1 MHDMNFAWLLVAAVY
16 AGALAL
22 SRRLTRRVPWRIAT
36 LFYLL
41 VLLFLFRPLTG
52 RYTNLPTDVVELI
65 SPWSAGAPP
74 GRDRTNVSNHELQDV
89 VFQMTPWAHQVRESW
104 RSLEVPLWNGL
115 SGTGQP
121 LLANMQSAA
130 LSPLRLLAL
139 PLPLGYAM
147 AAEAAMKILVALV
160 FMFLYLR
167 RRYDE
172 VPSGIGAIA
181 FGLGGYTIVWLHF
194 PHATVAVFLPAVL
207 YAIDLLAEQRTFG
220 RFVFA
225 AMLGPLLLFG
235 GHPETTAHVVF
246 FATVYAVWV
255 AFVELREG
263 RLAFIRTLAGICI
276 VSALLAAPL
285 LVPFLESMRNTV
297 RYVDL
302 KERPHAEGTAYSDF
316 TSLVPLFQPRF
327 YGTRPGPAWSA
338 NAKAETLCG
347 FAGFLGIAAW
357 FGLLARAIVRREWR
371 SREPFFV
378 IATLMAF
385 AILDDW
391 PYVSAPFRE
400 LFHLAL
406 NSRMRLVFM
415 FLAAAQTA
423 ALLHHGVVWGSGRPR
438 GPGGRPEAYTTRGRL
453 PVYATI
459 AGGLGIL
466 AFLYFRTDFP
476 SVEAKHVA
484 LLAMIPSV
492 VTLLL
497 IVRPRHALV
506 GAALVVELWLA
517 GHAWNPVRPLR
528 ELYPSTPLIEALHRE
543 RGTQLYRTAGIT
555 GALFPNTHALFGI
568 EDARVHD
575 AMSNARY
582 AHALSAEMTYDP
594 LEYYPKFKDPDAA
607 ILDRLNVKWVVTE
620 PGVTLQDATRYRL
633 VYSGKDGGIYENR
646 YAWPRFTGHAARI
659 DVLRAANDNYSL
671 RVTAEEPT
679 MIRASIAFW
688 PGWRVTYSGRALKPR
703 LVDGAFIGFMVP
715 KGVGEVRLRYAPV
728 SFWGSVAVALATI
741 IGLGVRWQSHR
752 FRTRRSRAP
761 RGTKAAALPPH
772 S

>member
-1 MHDMNFAWLLVAAVY
+1 MNFAWLLVAAVY
-16 AGALAL
+16 AGAIAL
-22 SRRLTRRVPWRIAT
+22 SRRVPWRVAA
-36 LFYLL
+36 LFYVL
-41 VLLFLFRPLTG
+41 VLAFLFKPLTG
-52 RYTNLPTDVVELI
+52 PYTNLPTDVVELI

-104 RSLEVPLWNGL
+104 KALDVPLWNGL

-121 LLANMQSAA
+121 LMANMQSAA

-147 AAEAAMKILVALV
+147 AAEAAMKILVALT

-172 VPSGIGAIA
+172 LPSVIGAIA
-181 FGLGGYTIVWLHF
+181 FGFGTYAVIWLHF
-194 PHATVAVFLPAVL
+194 PHATVAVFLPAVC
-207 YAIDLLAEQRTFG
+207 YAIDLLAEKVTFG

-255 AFVELREG
+255 AFGELRDG

-302 KERPHAEGTAYSDF
+302 KERPHDEGTAYSDF

-357 FGLLARAIVRREWR
+357 FGLLARAIARREWR
-371 SREPFFV
+371 SREAFFV
-378 IATLMAF
+378 LASLLVF

-400 LFHLAL
+400 LFQLAL
-406 NSRMRLVFM
+406 NSRMRLVFA

-423 ALLHHGVVWGSGRPR
+423 ALLHHRVK
-438 GPGGRPEAYTTRGRL
+438 
-453 PVYATI
+453 YAPI
-459 AGGLGIL
+459 IGGLATL

-476 SVEAKHVA
+476 SVDARQVA
-484 LLAMIPSV
+484 LLAMIPSA

-497 IVRPRHALV
+497 IVQPVRALV
-506 GAALVVELWLA
+506 GLALFVELWLV
-517 GHAWNPVRPLR
+517 GHAWNPVRPVR
-528 ELYPSTPLIEALHRE
+528 ELYPSTPLIEALQRA
-543 RGTQLYRTAGIT
+543 RGTQLYRVAGIT

-582 AHALSAEMTYDP
+582 AHALRAEMPYDP

-620 PGVTLQDATRYRL
+620 PGVTLRDATRYRL

-659 DVLRAANDNYSL
+659 EVLRAANDDYSL

-679 MIRASIAFW
+679 LIRASIAFW
-688 PGWRVTYSGRALKPR
+688 PGWRVTYGGRALKPR
-703 LVDGAFIGFMVP
+703 LVDGAFLGFMVP
-715 KGVGEVRLRYAPV
+715 KGTAEVRLRYVPV
-728 SFWGSVAVALATI
+728 SFWGSVAVALATV
-741 IGLGVRWQSHR
+741 IGLLLA
-752 FRTRRSRAP
+752 RRRLS
-761 RGTKAAALPPH
+761 AAAPAATP
-772 S
+772 